1 MSLILRRVVFIAL
14 WTCSAGLGAAEL
26 RGDQVFLCDAARAVS
41 EALRP
46 SALMLSAAQPIARRA
61 YAEAFGGL
69 AASYG
74 QALPPALRERQDVR
88 TFVEAVQGA
97 SEQEIQIFQIG
108 PALDRNAELLFR
120 GAAAEIAIDCTKL
133 EQYQIDMAS
142 VSLVTA
148 VILQQRA
155 IPEFQARAEAV
166 AAQSRKHENLVK
178 NGLAMW
184 PWELWLNGKRLGEGD
199 AGRLFDRQIVF
210 MRPSAGIA
218 MNTRDQAS
226 ASMDAALALEPI
238 GFVQYT
244 DDSYSTWW
252 GLSAVVIT
260 TTGHGMGYGVLA
272 RYGNYAAGLTRHKS
286 DVPGASD
293 DTYLMF
299 SVDLYDL
306 VQRKRAELPGVKEK
320 LRAQAQELLK

>member
-1 MSLILRRVVFIAL
+1 MSLILRRVACIAL
-14 WTCSAGLGAAEL
+14 WTCSAGLGAAEI
-26 RGDQVFLCDAARAVS
+26 RGDQVFLCDAARDVS
-41 EALRP
+41 AALRP
-46 SALMLSAAQPIARRA
+46 SALMLSAAQPIARKA

-69 AASYG
+69 AASYA
-74 QALPPALRERQDVR
+74 QALSPALLQRRDVQ
-88 TFVEAVQGA
+88 TFVEVLQGA
-97 SEQEIQIFQIG
+97 SGEGFAHFQIG
-108 PALDRNAELLFR
+108 RVPGKNAEIVFR
-120 GAAAEIAIDCTKL
+120 DTGADIEFDCAKL

-155 IPEFQARAEAV
+155 VPEFQARAEAV

-199 AGRLFDRQIVF
+199 ASRLFDRQIVF

-306 VQRKRAELPGVKEK
+306 VQKKRAELPGVKEK